1 DWAVSSVVEH
11 CLHTAGVTGSN
22 PVPPTIEIPIK
33 SISYAIFENC
43 GGVAVRNKYAKH
55 LWTFMVIGSLLG
67 VDFEHKEFVSG
78 EAGTSAIA
86 QRTFPERFCRHRSS
100 DRAVNLCFNYLHVSS
115 GIFFISYE
123 KVETTRRCV
132 GIPV

>member
-1 DWAVSSVVEH
+1 
-11 CLHTAGVTGSN
+11 
-22 PVPPTIEIPIK
+22 
-33 SISYAIFENC
+33 
-43 GGVAVRNKYAKH
+43 
-55 LWTFMVIGSLLG
+55 MVIGSLLG

-86 QRTFPERFCRHRSS
+86 QRKFPERFCRHRSS

-123 KVETTRRCV
+123 KIETTRRCARNSALSRV
-132 GIPV
+132 SIAKYRRWVFNVLHQ